1 MTRDAIR
8 GATWAPTWAVVPVK
22 DLERAKRRLAGAL
35 DPAARRGL
43 SLAMLADVLDAL
55 DATPGLDGAA
65 VVSRD
70 ADVVEL
76 ARRRGL
82 RVIPETGAG
91 LNAAV
96 AQAADVLS
104 ANVLSA
110 DVLSAEGCARL
121 LVMPADLPL
130 AAPEEIAA
138 VLAALPEAPG
148 LTLVPD
154 RHGVGTNGF
163 LCSPP
168 NAVAPSFGED
178 SFARHLEAAR
188 NAGIPATVLR
198 LPGLGL
204 DIDTPEDLRA
214 FMETPGATWT
224 HAALRAARSAAPLA
238 VGGAR

>member
-1 MTRDAIR
+1 MTRDATWA
-8 GATWAPTWAVVPVK
+8 ATWALVPVK
-22 DLERAKRRLAGAL
+22 DLKRAKRRLAGAL

-55 DATPGLDGAA
+55 DATPGLDGTA

-70 ADVVEL
+70 ADVTEL

-96 AQAADVLS
+96 TQAAN
-104 ANVLSA
+104 A
-110 DVLSAEGCARL
+110 LSAEGCARL

-130 AAPEEIAA
+130 AGPEEIAQ
-138 VLAALPEAPG
+138 VLAALLEAPG

-168 NAVAPSFGED
+168 NAIAPSFGAD

-188 NAGIPATVLR
+188 DAGIPATVLR

-214 FMETPGATWT
+214 FKETPGATWT
-224 HAALRAARSAAPLA
+224 HAALRAARLAAPLA

>member
-1 MTRDAIR
+1 MT
-8 GATWAPTWAVVPVK
+8 GGMTWAVVPVK
-22 DLERAKRRLAGAL
+22 DLERAKRRLTGAL

-55 DATPGLDGAA
+55 AATPGLDGIA

-70 ADVVEL
+70 ADVAAL

-96 AQAADVLS
+96 AQAG
-104 ANVLSA
+104 NVLSA
-110 DVLSAEGCARL
+110 EDCARV
-121 LVMPADLPL
+121 LVIPADLPL

-138 VLAALPEAPG
+138 VLAALAEAPG
-148 LTLVPD
+148 LALVPD
-154 RHGVGTNGF
+154 RHGVGTNA
-163 LCSPP
+163 LACTPP
-168 NAVAPSFGED
+168 NAIAPGFGAG

-224 HAALRAARSAAPLA
+224 HAALRATRSAAPLA

>member
-1 MTRDAIR
+1 MTRTAIS
-8 GATWAPTWAVVPVK
+8 AATWAVVPVK
-22 DLERAKRRLAGAL
+22 DLERAKRRLAGPL

-55 DATPGLDGAA
+55 DATAGLDRAA

-70 ADVVEL
+70 ADVMEL

-82 RVIPETGAG
+82 RVIPETGTS

-96 AQAADVLS
+96 TQAA
-104 ANVLSA
+104 N
-110 DVLSAEGCARL
+110 VLSAEGCARL

-130 AAPEEIAA
+130 AAPEEIAQI
-138 VLAALPEAPG
+138 LAALPEAPG

-154 RHGVGTNGF
+154 RHGVGTNA
-163 LCSPP
+163 LACAPP
-168 NAVAPSFGED
+168 DAVAPSFGAG
-178 SFARHLEAAR
+178 SFARHLAAAR
-188 NAGIPATVLR
+188 DAGIPATVLR

-214 FMETPGATWT
+214 FMEAPGATWT

-238 VGGAR
+238 VGGKR

>member
-1 MTRDAIR
+1 MTRDA
-8 GATWAPTWAVVPVK
+8 TWAATWAVVPVK
-22 DLERAKRRLAGAL
+22 RLDAAKQRLAGVL

-55 DATPGLDGAA
+55 DATAGLDGAA

-70 ADVVEL
+70 ADVMEL

-82 RVIPETGAG
+82 RVIPETGAD

-96 AQAADVLS
+96 AQAA
-104 ANVLSA
+104 N
-110 DVLSAEGCARL
+110 VLSAEGCARL

-130 AAPEEIAA
+130 AGPEEIAQ

-148 LTLVPD
+148 LTLVAD

-168 NAVAPSFGED
+168 DAVAPCFGAD

-188 NAGIPATVLR
+188 DAAIPATVLR
-198 LPGLGL
+198 LPGLAL

-214 FMETPGATWT
+214 FMEAPGPTWA

>member
-1 MTRDAIR
+1 MTRDASWA
-8 GATWAPTWAVVPVK
+8 ATWALVPVK

-55 DATPGLDGAA
+55 AATPGLDGAA

-70 ADVVEL
+70 ADVTAL

-82 RVIPETGAG
+82 RVIPEAG
-91 LNAAV
+91 TCLNAAV
-96 AQAADVLS
+96 AQAT
-104 ANVLSA
+104 N
-110 DVLSAEGCARL
+110 VLSAEGCARL
-121 LVMPADLPL
+121 LVVPADLPL
-130 AAPEEIAA
+130 ADPEEIAQI
-138 VLAALPEAPG
+138 LAALPEAPG

-154 RHGVGTNGF
+154 RHGVGTNA
-163 LCSPP
+163 LACVPP
-168 NAVAPSFGED
+168 SVIAPSFGAD

-188 NAGIPATVLR
+188 DAGIPATVLR

-214 FMETPGATWT
+214 FKETPGATWT
-224 HAALRAARSAAPLA
+224 HAALRATRSTTALA

>member
-1 MTRDAIR
+1 MTRDATR
-8 GATWAPTWAVVPVK
+8 AATWAVVPVK

-70 ADVVEL
+70 TDVTAL

-82 RVIPETGAG
+82 RVIREMGAG

-96 AQAADVLS
+96 VQAA
-104 ANVLSA
+104 N
-110 DVLSAEGCARL
+110 VLSAEGCARL

-130 AAPEEIAA
+130 AGPEEIAQI
-138 VLAALPEAPG
+138 LAAPPEAPG
-148 LTLVPD
+148 LALVPD

-168 NAVAPSFGED
+168 DAVAPSFGAD

-214 FMETPGATWT
+214 LMETPGATWA

>member
-1 MTRDAIR
+1 MTRDA
-8 GATWAPTWAVVPVK
+8 TWALVPVK

-70 ADVVEL
+70 ADVTAL

-82 RVIPETGAG
+82 RVIPEAGTG

-96 AQAADVLS
+96 AQAAN
-104 ANVLSA
+104 A
-110 DVLSAEGCARL
+110 LSAEGCARL

-130 AAPEEIAA
+130 ADPEEIAQI
-138 VLAALPEAPG
+138 LAALPEAPG

-168 NAVAPSFGED
+168 NAIAPSFGAG

-188 NAGIPATVLR
+188 DAGIPATVLR

-214 FMETPGATWT
+214 FKETPGATWT

>member
-1 MTRDAIR
+1 MTRDA
-8 GATWAPTWAVVPVK
+8 TWAATWAVVPVK
-22 DLERAKRRLAGAL
+22 TLDAAKQRLAGAL

-55 DATPGLDGAA
+55 DATAGLDGAA

-70 ADVVEL
+70 SDVMEL

-96 AQAADVLS
+96 AQAA
-104 ANVLSA
+104 N
-110 DVLSAEGCARL
+110 VLSAEGCARL

-130 AAPEEIAA
+130 AGPEEIAQ

-168 NAVAPSFGED
+168 DAVAPCFGAD

-188 NAGIPATVLR
+188 DAGIPATALR
-198 LPGLGL
+198 LPGLAL

-214 FMETPGATWT
+214 FMEAPGPTWA

>member
-1 MTRDAIR
+1 MTRN
-8 GATWAPTWAVVPVK
+8 GTWAVVPVK

-55 DATPGLDGAA
+55 DATPGLDGIA

-70 ADVVEL
+70 ADVAEL

-82 RVIPETGAG
+82 RVIPEAGAG

-96 AQAADVLS
+96 AQAANVLS
-104 ANVLSA
+104 AN
-110 DVLSAEGCARL
+110 VLSAEGCARL

-138 VLAALPEAPG
+138 VLAALHAAPG

-154 RHGVGTNGF
+154 RHGVGTNA
-163 LCSPP
+163 LACTPP
-168 NAVAPSFGED
+168 DAVAPSFGAG

-188 NAGIPATVLR
+188 HAGIPATVLR

-204 DIDTPEDLRA
+204 DIDTPADLRA
-214 FMETPGATWT
+214 LMETPGATWT

>member
-1 MTRDAIR
+1 MTRDAAR
-8 GATWAPTWAVVPVK
+8 DTTWAPTWAVVPVK
-22 DLERAKRRLAGAL
+22 DLERAKRRLAGTL
-35 DPAARRGL
+35 DPAVRRGL

-96 AQAADVLS
+96 AQA

-168 NAVAPSFGED
+168 NAVAPSFGEG

-188 NAGIPATVLR
+188 SAGIPATVLR

-214 FMETPGATWT
+214 VMETPGATWT
-224 HAALRAARSAAPLA
+224 HAALRAARSAVPLA

>member
-1 MTRDAIR
+1 MTRDA
-8 GATWAPTWAVVPVK
+8 TYAPTWAVVPVK

-55 DATPGLDGAA
+55 DATPGLDGIA

-70 ADVVEL
+70 GDVAAL

-82 RVIPETGAG
+82 RVIPEAGAG

-96 AQAADVLS
+96 AQAA
-104 ANVLSA
+104 NVLSGN
-110 DVLSAEGCARL
+110 VLSAEGCARL

-138 VLAALPEAPG
+138 VLAALAEAPG
-148 LTLVPD
+148 LALVPD
-154 RHGVGTNGF
+154 RHGVGTNA
-163 LCSPP
+163 LACSPP
-168 NAVAPSFGED
+168 HAIAPSFGAG

-188 NAGIPATVLR
+188 DAGIPATVLR

-214 FMETPGATWT
+214 LMETPGATWT
-224 HAALRAARSAAPLA
+224 HAALRAARSAASLA

>member
-1 MTRDAIR
+1 MTRVAIWA
-8 GATWAPTWAVVPVK
+8 ATWALVPVK
-22 DLERAKRRLAGAL
+22 DLERAKQRLAGAL

-70 ADVVEL
+70 ADVTAL

-82 RVIPETGAG
+82 RVIPESGTG

-96 AQAADVLS
+96 AQAA
-104 ANVLSA
+104 N
-110 DVLSAEGCARL
+110 VLSAEGCARL

-130 AAPEEIAA
+130 ADPEEIAQI
-138 VLAALPEAPG
+138 LAALPEAPG

-154 RHGVGTNGF
+154 RHGVGTNA
-163 LCSPP
+163 LACTPP
-168 NAVAPSFGED
+168 DAIAPSFGED

-188 NAGIPATVLR
+188 DAGIPATVLR

-204 DIDTPEDLRA
+204 DIDTPEDLAA
-214 FMETPGATWT
+214 FGETPGATWT

-238 VGGAR
+238 VGGER

>member
-1 MTRDAIR
+1 MTR
-8 GATWAPTWAVVPVK
+8 GGTWAVVPVK
-22 DLERAKRRLAGAL
+22 TLDAAKQRLAGAL
-35 DPAARRGL
+35 DPAPRRGL

-55 DATPGLDGAA
+55 DATPGLDGIA

-70 ADVVEL
+70 ADVAAL

-96 AQAADVLS
+96 VQAA
-104 ANVLSA
+104 N
-110 DVLSAEGCARL
+110 VLSAEGCARL

-148 LTLVPD
+148 LALVPD
-154 RHGVGTNGF
+154 RHGVGTNA
-163 LCSPP
+163 LACAPP
-168 NAVAPSFGED
+168 DAVAPSFGAG

-188 NAGIPATVLR
+188 DAGIAAMVLR

-204 DIDTPEDLRA
+204 DIDTPEDLRI

>member
-1 MTRDAIR
+1 MTRDA
-8 GATWAPTWAVVPVK
+8 TWAATWAVVPVK
-22 DLERAKRRLAGAL
+22 TLDAAKRRLAGAL

-55 DATPGLDGAA
+55 DATAGLDGAA

-70 ADVVEL
+70 SDVMEL

-96 AQAADVLS
+96 TQAA
-104 ANVLSA
+104 N
-110 DVLSAEGCARL
+110 VLSAEGCARL

-130 AAPEEIAA
+130 AAPEEIAQI
-138 VLAALPEAPG
+138 LAALPEAPG

-168 NAVAPSFGED
+168 DAVAPSFGAG

-188 NAGIPATVLR
+188 DAGIPATVLR

-214 FMETPGATWT
+214 FMEAPGATWT

-238 VGGAR
+238 VGGER

>member
-1 MTRDAIR
+1 MTRDATWD
-8 GATWAPTWAVVPVK
+8 ATWPPTWVVVPVK
-22 DLERAKRRLAGAL
+22 TLDAAKRRLAGAL

-70 ADVVEL
+70 ADVTAL

-82 RVIPETGAG
+82 RVIAEAGTG
-91 LNAAV
+91 LNGAV
-96 AQAADVLS
+96 AQAA
-104 ANVLSA
+104 N
-110 DVLSAEGCARL
+110 VLSAEGCARL

-130 AAPEEIAA
+130 AGPEEIAQI
-138 VLAALPEAPG
+138 LAALLEVPG

-168 NAVAPSFGED
+168 NAIAPSFGEG

-198 LPGLGL
+198 LPGLAL

-214 FMETPGATWT
+214 LMEAPGPTRA
-224 HAALRAARSAAPLA
+224 HAALRAARSAGPLA

>member
-1 MTRDAIR
+1 MTGDA
-8 GATWAPTWAVVPVK
+8 TWAVVPVK
-22 DLERAKRRLAGAL
+22 PLEAAKRRLAGAL
-35 DPAARRGL
+35 DPAARREL

-55 DATPGLDGAA
+55 AAAPGLDGIA

-70 ADVVEL
+70 ARVMEFT
-76 ARRRGL
+76 RRRGH
-82 RVIPETGAG
+82 RVIEETGAD

-96 AQAADVLS
+96 AQAA
-104 ANVLSA
+104 N
-110 DVLSAEGCARL
+110 VLSAEGCARL

-154 RHGVGTNGF
+154 RHGVGTNA
-163 LCSPP
+163 LACTPP
-168 NAVAPSFGED
+168 DAVAPSFGAG

-188 NAGIPATVLR
+188 DAGLPATVLR

-214 FMETPGATWT
+214 LMETPGATWT

>member
-1 MTRDAIR
+1 MTRE
-8 GATWAPTWAVVPVK
+8 ATWDTTWAVVPVK

-55 DATPGLDGAA
+55 DATPGLDGIA

-70 ADVVEL
+70 ADVTAL

-82 RVIPETGAG
+82 RVIPEAGAG

-96 AQAADVLS
+96 AQAG
-104 ANVLSA
+104 N
-110 DVLSAEGCARL
+110 VLSAEGCARL

-148 LTLVPD
+148 LALVPD
-154 RHGVGTNGF
+154 RHGVGTNA
-163 LCSPP
+163 LACTPP
-168 NAVAPSFGED
+168 DAVAPSFGAG

-188 NAGIPATVLR
+188 DAGVPATVLR

-224 HAALRAARSAAPLA
+224 HAALRAARSAVPLA